1 MKFLL
6 FLLCFQLMGCSLIEK
21 WQTVNAE
28 RRTFQI
34 RKSWVRQA
42 PEKEN
47 LLFRKINRMTPLF
60 YKDKSGHEFV
70 LAGNAIDGV
79 ASYDKDSGKEQWR
92 VKITNGA
99 ESTGTIINNRLFIGG
114 NDGQFYSINA
124 DNGKIIWTFPTR
136 IENLSEPLLSNGVL
150 YFQTGNNSVY
160 ALEADSGKQLWLY
173 TRQDPSILSVRG
185 GSKPAIKNGTLYIG
199 FSDGYLVA
207 LLASNGA
214 VKWEKFLN
222 KNKKFRDI
230 DSNPVL
236 DGDFLYALGFD
247 DSLYCLRS
255 GTGDLVWKSE
265 KGGYGTP
272 LLVGD
277 RVYFAS
283 SNSEFVA
290 VDKLTGKRIW
300 AHQLKEGIAT
310 SASLYKG
317 LIVFGESQGSLK
329 FLDSGTGRLVGSF
342 DPGKGILSP
351 PAIDDKKNLV
361 FFISNEANIYA
372 LEVGWNWPQG
382 FPYLR

>member
-1 MKFLL
+1 
-6 FLLCFQLMGCSLIEK
+6 
-21 WQTVNAE
+21 V
-28 RRTFQI
+28 
-34 RKSWVRQA
+34 
-42 PEKEN
+42 
-47 LLFRKINRMTPLF
+47 
-60 YKDKSGHEFV
+60 
-70 LAGNAIDGV
+70 
-79 ASYDKDSGKEQWR
+79 
-92 VKITNGA
+92 
-99 ESTGTIINNRLFIGG
+99 FIGA
-114 NDGQFYSINA
+114 NDGQFYSIDA
-124 DNGKIIWTFPTR
+124 DSGRILWTFPTR
-136 IENLSEPLLSNGVL
+136 IENLSEPLLDNGIL
-150 YFQTGNNSVY
+150 YFLTGNNSVY

-185 GSKPAIKNGTLYIG
+185 GSKPAIRNGTLYIG

-247 DSLYCLRS
+247 DALYCLRAA
-255 GTGDLVWKSE
+255 TGDLVWKSE

-272 LLVGD
+272 LLLGD
-277 RVYFAS
+277 RLYFAS

-300 AHQLKEGIAT
+300 AHKLKEGIAT
-310 SASLYKG
+310 SASIYKG